1 MPVAHHRA
9 TAQAEPRALRLS
21 PPRRRSAAAAHNV
34 HGRRSAIRP
43 PWCVRFSMAVLR
55 QLLGPGTQPA
65 SSVQPMP
72 DYLSV
77 QGLEKR
83 FSSHGRAAFH
93 NLTFSVE
100 QGAFVALIGPSG
112 CGKSTLLHI
121 MAGLSEPSAGV
132 VRLEGQPIHRPRPD
146 MMFVFQQ
153 YTKSIFP
160 WKTVLENVMLGV
172 KYRADV
178 PRKGLEELCLRHL
191 DMVGLGRY
199 PNYYPYQLSGGM
211 QQRVAIARA
220 LARRPKILLMDEPF
234 SALDAMMRVELQ
246 DLLLGLWRDL
256 GLTILFV
263 THDLDEA
270 LYLGQRVLML
280 SASPGTIAED
290 VTVPLAYPR
299 RQIETRSDP
308 VYLELRERLYR
319 NMVAQ
324 VMAGRTDAA

>member
-1 MPVAHHRA
+1 MSGPLGG
-9 TAQAEPRALRLS
+9 PRA
-21 PPRRRSAAAAHNV
+21 
-34 HGRRSAIRP
+34 
-43 PWCVRFSMAVLR
+43 
-55 QLLGPGTQPA
+55 A
-65 SSVQPMP
+65 SSFLQPMT

-77 QGLEKR
+77 DRLEKR
-83 FSSHGRAAFH
+83 FSSHGRAAFR
-93 NLTFSVE
+93 NLTFSVRE
-100 QGAFVALIGPSG
+100 GAFIALIGPSG

-121 MAGLSEPSAGV
+121 MAGLSEPSAGAV
-132 VRLEGQPIHRPRPD
+132 ILEGQPIHRPRPD

-172 KYRADV
+172 KYQASA
-178 PRKGLEELCLRHL
+178 PRHALEKLCLEHL

-199 PNYYPYQLSGGM
+199 PHYFPYQLSGGM

-246 DLLLGLWRDL
+246 DLLLELWRSL

-299 RQIETRSDP
+299 RQIETRSEP
-308 VYLELRERLYR
+308 TYLELRERLYR

-324 VMAGRTDAA
+324 VMAGRTDPA

>member
-1 MPVAHHRA
+1 M
-9 TAQAEPRALRLS
+9 T
-21 PPRRRSAAAAHNV
+21 
-34 HGRRSAIRP
+34 
-43 PWCVRFSMAVLR
+43 
-55 QLLGPGTQPA
+55 
-65 SSVQPMP
+65 
-72 DYLSV
+72 DYLLV
-77 QGLEKR
+77 DRLEKR
-83 FSSHGRAAFH
+83 FSSHGRAAFRD
-93 NLTFSVE
+93 LTFSVE

-121 MAGLSEPSAGV
+121 MAGLSEPSAGI
-132 VRLEGQPIHRPRPD
+132 VRLEGEPVRGPRAD

-172 KYRADV
+172 KYQATK
-178 PRKGLEELCLRHL
+178 PRKELEELCLRHL
-191 DMVGLGRY
+191 EMVGLARY

-246 DLLLGLWRDL
+246 DLLLSLWHDL

-270 LYLGQRVLML
+270 LYLGQRVIML

-290 VTVPLAYPR
+290 VAVPLAYPR
-299 RQIETRSDP
+299 RQIETRSDHA
-308 VYLELRERLYR
+308 YLALRERLYR

-324 VMAGRTDAA
+324 VMAGRAEAS

>member
-1 MPVAHHRA
+1 
-9 TAQAEPRALRLS
+9 
-21 PPRRRSAAAAHNV
+21 
-34 HGRRSAIRP
+34 
-43 PWCVRFSMAVLR
+43 
-55 QLLGPGTQPA
+55 
-65 SSVQPMP
+65 MP

-77 QGLEKR
+77 DRLEKR
-83 FSSHGRAAFH
+83 FGSHGRAAFRD
-93 NLTFSVE
+93 LTFSVE

-121 MAGLSEPSAGV
+121 MAGLSEPSAGL
-132 VRLEGQPIHRPRPD
+132 VRLEGEPIHQPRPD

-172 KYRADV
+172 KYRANG
-178 PRKGLEELCLRHL
+178 PREALEQLCLRHL

-199 PNYYPYQLSGGM
+199 PHYYPYQLSGGM

-246 DLLLGLWRDL
+246 DLLLELWRDL

-299 RQIETRSDP
+299 RQIETRSEP
-308 VYLELRERLYR
+308 TYLELRERLYR

-324 VMAGRTDAA
+324 VMAGRADTQ

>member
-1 MPVAHHRA
+1 
-9 TAQAEPRALRLS
+9 
-21 PPRRRSAAAAHNV
+21 
-34 HGRRSAIRP
+34 
-43 PWCVRFSMAVLR
+43 
-55 QLLGPGTQPA
+55 
-65 SSVQPMP
+65 
-72 DYLSV
+72 
-77 QGLEKR
+77 
-83 FSSHGRAAFH
+83 
-93 NLTFSVE
+93 LTFSVE

-121 MAGLSEPSAGV
+121 MAGLSEPSVGV
-132 VRLEGQPIHRPRPD
+132 VSLEGQPVNRPRPD

-172 KYRADV
+172 KYQASA
-178 PRKGLEELCLRHL
+178 PRKALEQLCLEHL

-199 PNYYPYQLSGGM
+199 PHYYPYQLSGGM

-246 DLLLGLWRDL
+246 DLLLELWRSL

-280 SASPGTIAED
+280 SASPGTIADD

-299 RQIETRSDP
+299 RQIETRSEP
-308 VYLELRERLYR
+308 TYLELRERLYR

-324 VMAGRTDAA
+324 VMARRTDAA